1 MDGRYKIP
9 VWLYSLFWDVNP
21 REVDLSRNSTLVI
34 ERVLN
39 EGDQKALKWLFRTYT
54 EDEIRQA
61 VLHSRSLSLKTAR
74 CWQNYFN
81 LKEEAMRCF
90 GMYSTGPATSYS
102 PEL

>member
-90 GMYSTGPATSYS
+90 GMYSTGPTTSYS